1 MQSVF
6 MQGIVAGQIGA
17 ASGEEHNSRMTRD
30 RFIVSLRVFSRPAPF
45 KPFIVELIS
54 GARLRITNREA
65 FVGKIM
71 AIWWFISDQMAST
84 ISLNATMSFASA
96 SLWMRSKDVNRRI

>member
-1 MQSVF
+1 MRPPVMQSVF

-65 FVGKIM
+65 IRLEDNSDLVVFIRPNGKYDL
-71 AIWWFISDQMAST
+71 FECYNVVRFSQ
-84 ISLNATMSFASA
+84 SL
-96 SLWMRSKDVNRRI
+96 DEV